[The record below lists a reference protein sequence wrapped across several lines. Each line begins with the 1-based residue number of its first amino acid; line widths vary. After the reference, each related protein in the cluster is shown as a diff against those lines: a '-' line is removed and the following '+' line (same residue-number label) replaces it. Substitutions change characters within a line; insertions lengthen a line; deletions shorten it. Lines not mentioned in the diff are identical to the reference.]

1 MSPKQTLLLNAT
13 HPLLPL
19 PHTYRMINRKLAEHR
34 KSMESYEASAEEK
47 YDRIAFKG
55 SPNLFYSC
63 LSSCRR
69 QRIAQT
75 QKNLRRLAKEY
86 KKEMRRKMEEQ
97 RLIEEMERRKL
108 HIFSKEETAIIQKA
122 LKGRD
127 SEIVISGFNA
137 DLKKSDIR
145 RLQDTEWLNDEVR
158 GDFR

>member
-1 MSPKQTLLLNAT
+1 
-13 HPLLPL
+13 
-19 PHTYRMINRKLAEHR
+19 
-34 KSMESYEASAEEK
+34 
-47 YDRIAFKG
+47 
-55 SPNLFYSC
+55 
-63 LSSCRR
+63 
-69 QRIAQT
+69 
-75 QKNLRRLAKEY
+75 
-86 KKEMRRKMEEQ
+86 MRRKMEEQ

-108 HIFSKEETAIIQKA
+108 HIFSKEETVIIQKA

>member
-1 MSPKQTLLLNAT
+1 
-13 HPLLPL
+13 
-19 PHTYRMINRKLAEHR
+19 
-34 KSMESYEASAEEK
+34 
-47 YDRIAFKG
+47 
-55 SPNLFYSC
+55 
-63 LSSCRR
+63 
-69 QRIAQT
+69 
-75 QKNLRRLAKEY
+75 
-86 KKEMRRKMEEQ
+86 MRRKMEEQ

>member
-1 MSPKQTLLLNAT
+1 
-13 HPLLPL
+13 
-19 PHTYRMINRKLAEHR
+19 
-34 KSMESYEASAEEK
+34 
-47 YDRIAFKG
+47 
-55 SPNLFYSC
+55 
-63 LSSCRR
+63 
-69 QRIAQT
+69 
-75 QKNLRRLAKEY
+75 
-86 KKEMRRKMEEQ
+86 MEEQ